1 MGDQGKLYVNPDVVP
16 VYKTLLHSADL
27 ILPNQFEAEY
37 SPSPNT
43 PPLPL
48 PLSTPPHN
56 TTNPPNNRTLS
67 SIKITSLPTLLSAIA
82 HLHLAYQ
89 IPHIIITSVS
99 FTPTSP
105 LLSIIGSTS
114 TSMHTPRFFKI
125 DVPAIDCFFSGT
137 GDMFAALTVVR
148 FREAITTAGL
158 GNVKSWVSPDG
169 VKGVDLPL
177 ARAAEKVLASMHAV
191 LVKTK
196 KARDEALV
204 GFEGEEGVEGRL
216 RRTKAAEV
224 RLVRN
229 LGELK
234 EPRVEFWAEGVVW
247 EGEGEV

>member
-1 MGDQGKLYVNPDVVP
+1 
-16 VYKTLLHSADL
+16 
-27 ILPNQFEAEY
+27 
-37 SPSPNT
+37 
-43 PPLPL
+43 
-48 PLSTPPHN
+48 
-56 TTNPPNNRTLS
+56 
-67 SIKITSLPTLLSAIA
+67 
-82 HLHLAYQ
+82 
-89 IPHIIITSVS
+89 
-99 FTPTSP
+99 
-105 LLSIIGSTS
+105 
-114 TSMHTPRFFKI
+114 
-125 DVPAIDCFFSGT
+125 
-137 GDMFAALTVVR
+137 MFAALTVVR

-204 GFEGEEGVEGRL
+204 GFEGEEGVEGHL